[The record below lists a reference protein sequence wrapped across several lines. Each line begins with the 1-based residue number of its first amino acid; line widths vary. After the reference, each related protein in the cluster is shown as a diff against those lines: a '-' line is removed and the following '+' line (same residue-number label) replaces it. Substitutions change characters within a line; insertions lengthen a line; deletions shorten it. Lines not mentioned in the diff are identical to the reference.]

1 MTSSEGSP
9 SSVGETE
16 KNKRKRVFLFFSA
29 RLRVDGG
36 KKRAS
41 GTSRLGVVLATA
53 TPKSM
58 ARSRFLGR
66 GSFRVH
72 RTGSDCFVSFVFA
85 LKKNFFLPDQ
95 SASAERTLFRWRPAT
110 SLFLFRL
117 AIVPSVRSG
126 AIMERKTNGLQLG
139 VEDFS
144 RERERE
150 REREFLSKLRHRP
163 RCRYRVLPSFFF
175 QKMLQLDF

>member
-72 RTGSDCFVSFVFA
+72 RTGSDCFASFVFA
-85 LKKNFFLPDQ
+85 LKKIFFCRTNQRAPNGRSSGGDRRRRC
-95 SASAERTLFRWRPAT
+95 SSFDWRSFRPFAAEPLWNAKQTVCNL
-110 SLFLFRL
+110 
-117 AIVPSVRSG
+117 
-126 AIMERKTNGLQLG
+126 GLKIFP
-139 VEDFS
+139 EK
-144 RERERE
+144 ERERE
-150 REREFLSKLRHRP
+150 RE
-163 RCRYRVLPSFFF
+163 SFFPS
-175 QKMLQLDF
+175 

>member
-16 KNKRKRVFLFFSA
+16 KIKEKEFFFFSA

-85 LKKNFFLPDQ
+85 LKKNFFAGPI
-95 SASAERTLFRWRPAT
+95 SERRTDALQVAT
-110 SLFLFRL
+110 GDVV
-117 AIVPSVRSG
+117 VPLSIGDRSVRSQRSHYG
-126 AIMERKTNGLQLG
+126 TQNKRFATWG
-139 VEDFS
+139 
-144 RERERE
+144 
-150 REREFLSKLRHRP
+150 
-163 RCRYRVLPSFFF
+163 
-175 QKMLQLDF
+175 